1 MSPEGRPGIDVV
13 IDLLT
18 RLARGDYE
26 ARGDRTGLDEDFE
39 AVVVGIEMLAEELSA
54 QRAELEARVRS
65 RTAELE
71 VARNQAIEASRLKS
85 EFLATMSHE
94 IRTPLNGVIGL
105 GGLLLTTGLDAGQRR
120 YAEGLMEAG
129 EALLAVINDILDFSK
144 LEAGMV
150 ELEHADFD
158 VRQLVEGVAGIL
170 GTPASS
176 KGVELIAHC
185 EPDVPQRLVGDQARL
200 RQILLNLGSNAVK
213 FTERGEVV
221 ITARVAGQEGPRLLV
236 RFEVTDT
243 GIGIDAEAQRTLFD
257 SFTQADV
264 STTRR
269 YGGTGLGLAI
279 CKSLTEAM
287 GGAIGV
293 VSAPGR
299 GSTFWFEVPLPAAVV
314 QPRRS
319 ADPHPLQGRRVLVV
333 VDNATHRLVLQ
344 SQLAEWGLRPDVVGH
359 PGAVV
364 PLLHAAREVS
374 DPYLVAVLDLSL
386 PGVDGLALA
395 RQVTTDPSLAGT
407 RLVLLSPGAEL
418 DRAAL
423 ERAGVE
429 HVLSKPVRSSALLDV
444 LLEVL
449 PPAPAVVTE
458 PAASAGSGA
467 PVAPTG
473 ARGRVLVVEDNPISQ
488 LVAQGHLTKLGFQA
502 DVVANGAE
510 AVEAVAAADYDVV
523 FMDCHMPVMDGFA
536 ATAEIRRREGTGP
549 RVPIVALTAAATRE
563 ERARCRQAGMD
574 GFLAKPFDATELE
587 AVLERFGRP
596 ARTSPTARATRTAP
610 PADALAAPADERAVL
625 DPERLGVLRG
635 LGAQG
640 GGLLAAAAGAF
651 ASAAPALLETI
662 RTAVETGDQLGL
674 RRAAHEI
681 AGTAANLGAARVAD
695 LARQIEGAATGG
707 VDADLVDRL
716 EAELAEAHD
725 ALAEAVHG

>member
-1 MSPEGRPGIDVV
+1 MSPEGRPGIEVV
-13 IDLLT
+13 IGLLT
-18 RLARGDYE
+18 RLAQGDYE
-26 ARGDRTGLDEDFE
+26 ARGDRSGLDEDFE
-39 AVVVGIEMLAEELSA
+39 AVVVGIEMLAEELAA
-54 QRAELEARVRS
+54 QRAELEARVRA

-71 VARNQAIEASRLKS
+71 VARNQAVEASRLKS

-105 GGLLLTTGLDAGQRR
+105 GGLLLTTDLDAGQQR

-170 GTPASS
+170 GTPASA
-176 KGVELIAHC
+176 KGVELIAYC

-221 ITARVAGQEGPRLLV
+221 ITARVAGQEGRRLLV
-236 RFEVTDT
+236 HFEVTDT

-299 GSTFWFEVPLPAAVV
+299 GSTFWLEVPMPVASE

-319 ADPHPLQGRRVLVV
+319 PEPHRLHGRRVLVV
-333 VDNATHRLVLQ
+333 DDNATHRMVLE

-364 PLLHAAREVS
+364 PLLHAAREAG
-374 DPYLVAVLDLSL
+374 DPYPVAVLDLSL
-386 PGVDGLALA
+386 PGADGVALA
-395 RQVTTDPSLAGT
+395 RQVTADPMLTDT
-407 RLVLLSPGAEL
+407 RLVLLSTGVEL
-418 DRAAL
+418 DPTAL

-429 HVLSKPVRSSALLDV
+429 HMLSKPVRSSALLDL
-444 LLEVL
+444 LLELL
-449 PPAPAVVTE
+449 PTTPAGAAEPTTSAAHAESIRSTEAV
-458 PAASAGSGA
+458 ASAAAQGD
-467 PVAPTG
+467 
-473 ARGRVLVVEDNPISQ
+473 RGRVLVVEDNPISQ
-488 LVAQGHLTKLGFQA
+488 VVAQGYLAKLGFRV
-502 DVVANGAE
+502 DVATNGAE
-510 AVEAVAAADYDVV
+510 AVEAVAAADYAVV
-523 FMDCHMPVMDGFA
+523 LMDCHMPVMDGFA

-563 ERARCRQAGMD
+563 ERARCRAAGMD
-574 GFLAKPFDATELE
+574 GFLAKPLDATELE
-587 AVLERFGRP
+587 AAVERFGRP
-596 ARTSPTARATRTAP
+596 SRPVRPSVP
-610 PADALAAPADERAVL
+610 PAPLADERAVL
-625 DPERLGVLRG
+625 DPERLGILRG
-635 LGAQG
+635 LGAPG

-651 ASAAPALLETI
+651 ATASPLVLQTI
-662 RTAVETGDQLGL
+662 RAAVGNGDQLGL

-681 AGTAANLGAARVAD
+681 AGAAANLGAARVAD
-695 LARQIEGAATGG
+695 LARRIEGAATGG

-716 EAELAEAHD
+716 EAELADAND
-725 ALAEAVHG
+725 ALAEAIRA